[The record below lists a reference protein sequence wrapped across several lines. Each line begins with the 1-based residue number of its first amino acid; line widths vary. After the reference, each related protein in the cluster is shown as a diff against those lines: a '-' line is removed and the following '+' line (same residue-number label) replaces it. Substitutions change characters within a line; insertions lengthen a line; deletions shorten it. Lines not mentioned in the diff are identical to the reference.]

1 MQPPLKNSGTISG
14 PRFIAYIRLSTDAQ
28 ANDGV
33 SRDEQRAR
41 IKAYA
46 AAAGGTIVGVYE
58 DVASGGIEPRHR
70 PGLVAARNQV
80 LRDEADAI
88 LVTKLD
94 RLSRSTVDLL
104 AIYDASRRGKCPI
117 VSVAE
122 HIDTRSAAGEFF
134 FTMLAGLAQMERGVI
149 RERTVLAM
157 NEIARQGRA
166 RSRFLPFGLRVS
178 GEPDR
183 TTVAAGDRRKLVP
196 HAGEQQILSRIQ
208 RLQKTRG
215 SRTVGDREPA
225 ERGQAVEPAHP
236 TRVERGRCALHRKP
250 SATGVRLTPSPLP
263 RLAAR
268 NDVRAEREVGRAAGD
283 ALDGG
288 RGARGAA

>member
-1 MQPPLKNSGTISG
+1 MRSANLIGSLRVGAPLSLHMQPSSQNHGTIRA
-14 PRFIAYIRLSTDAQ
+14 PRFVAYVRVSTDLQ

-33 SRDEQRAR
+33 SRDDQRTR
-41 IKAYA
+41 TSAYA
-46 AAAGGTIVGVYE
+46 AAAGGTVVHAYE
-58 DVASGGIEPRHR
+58 DVASGGIKPQHR

-80 LRDEADAI
+80 LRGEADAI

-166 RSRFLPFGLRVS
+166 RSRFLPFGVRVV

-183 TTVAAGDRRKLVP
+183 TTVAAGDRRKLVA
-196 HAGEQQILSRIQ
+196 HAEEQQILQRIQ
-208 RLQKTRG
+208 RLQRG
-215 SRTVGDREPA
+215 GLGPWAIASRLNAAKVVNPRTGRAWSVG
-225 ERGQAVEPAHP
+225 
-236 TRVERGRCALHRKP
+236 
-250 SATGVRLTPSPLP
+250 GVRSILATVARRAPVMAPLDLTASSK
-263 RLAAR
+263 R
-268 NDVRAEREVGRAAGD
+268 
-283 ALDGG
+283 
-288 RGARGAA
+288 

>member
-1 MQPPLKNSGTISG
+1 VIPQRSADRLGSLRAGAPLTLHMQPPFKNSGAISG
-14 PRFIAYIRLSTDAQ
+14 PRFIAYIRVSTDAQ

-41 IKAYA
+41 TMAYA
-46 AAAGGTIVGVYE
+46 AAAGGTIVAVYE
-58 DVASGGIEPRHR
+58 DVASGGIKPQHR

-80 LRDEADAI
+80 LRGEADAI

-149 RERTVLAM
+149 RERTVVAM

-166 RSRFLPFGLRVS
+166 RSRFLPFGLRVA

-183 TTVAAGDRRKLVP
+183 TTVEAGDRRKLVA
-196 HAGEQQILSRIQ
+196 HVEEQRLLRRIQ
-208 RLQKTRG
+208 RLHRSGLGPWAIATRLNAAKVTNP
-215 SRTVGDREPA
+215 RTRRAWSVG
-225 ERGQAVEPAHP
+225 
-236 TRVERGRCALHRKP
+236 
-250 SATGVRLTPSPLP
+250 GVRSILTTV
-263 RLAAR
+263 AR
-268 NDVRAEREVGRAAGD
+268 RAPVVAH
-283 ALDGG
+283 LDLTASSK
-288 RGARGAA
+288 R

>member
-1 MQPPLKNSGTISG
+1 MQPTPQIQRTNAA
-14 PRFIAYIRLSTDAQ
+14 PRFIAYIRVSTDAQ

-41 IKAYA
+41 TIAYA
-46 AAAGGTIVGVYE
+46 AAAGGTVVAVYE
-58 DVASGGIEPRHR
+58 DVASGAIKPQHR
-70 PGLVAARNQV
+70 PGLVTARNQV
-80 LRDEADAI
+80 LRGAADAI

-104 AIYDASRRGKCPI
+104 AIFDASRRGKCPI

-149 RERTVLAM
+149 RERTVMAM

-166 RSRFLPFGLRVS
+166 RSRFLPFGLRVA

-183 TTVAAGDRRKLVP
+183 TTVEAGDRRKLVG
-196 HAGEQQILSRIQ
+196 HVEEQRILRRIQ
-208 RLQKTRG
+208 RLQRSGLGPWAIATRLNAAKVANP
-215 SRTVGDREPA
+215 RTRRAWSVG
-225 ERGQAVEPAHP
+225 
-236 TRVERGRCALHRKP
+236 
-250 SATGVRLTPSPLP
+250 GVRSILATVARRAPVVEHLDLTASSK
-263 RLAAR
+263 R
-268 NDVRAEREVGRAAGD
+268 
-283 ALDGG
+283 
-288 RGARGAA
+288 

>member
-1 MQPPLKNSGTISG
+1 MQPPLKNSGTISR
-14 PRFIAYIRLSTDAQ
+14 PRFIAYIRVSTDAQ

-41 IKAYA
+41 SNAYA
-46 AAAGGTIVGVYE
+46 AAAGGTIDALYE
-58 DVASGGIEPRHR
+58 DVASGSIKPQHR

-80 LRDEADAI
+80 LRGEADAI

-166 RSRFLPFGLRVS
+166 RSRFLPFGLRVA

-183 TTVAAGDRRKLVP
+183 TTVTAGDRRKLVA
-196 HAGEQQILSRIQ
+196 HAEEQRILGRIQ
-208 RLQKTRG
+208 RLQRGGLGPWAIASRLNSAKVMNPRTRRAW
-215 SRTVGDREPA
+215 SVG
-225 ERGQAVEPAHP
+225 
-236 TRVERGRCALHRKP
+236 
-250 SATGVRLTPSPLP
+250 GVRSILATLARRAPVMAPLDLTASSK
-263 RLAAR
+263 R
-268 NDVRAEREVGRAAGD
+268 
-283 ALDGG
+283 
-288 RGARGAA
+288 